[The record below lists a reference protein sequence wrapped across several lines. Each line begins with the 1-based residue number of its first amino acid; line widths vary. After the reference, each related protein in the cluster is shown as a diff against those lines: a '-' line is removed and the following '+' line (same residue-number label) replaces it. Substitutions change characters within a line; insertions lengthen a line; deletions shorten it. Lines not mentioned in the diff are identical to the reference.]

1 MVLTNPDSKLTLKV
15 RLEGVAKRLHERC
28 TSSHRQSFFFKIMD
42 CLCYIDE
49 SGTPQIPG
57 NTSHY
62 VLAGLSIPIGNW
74 KKYDNQIQSI
84 KKKYGLEKEEIHTA
98 WILRPYLEQ
107 TKIPDF
113 DSLDYEKR
121 RREVNKQRLI
131 NIQALTKKKSKLL
144 SQTKK
149 NYKKTEAYIHL
160 SYAERKSFILEI
172 AKALAGWKEARL
184 FAECID
190 KVSFNPAKSRYSVDE
205 QAFEQVVS
213 RFETFL
219 HKRSTSSSSDESNY
233 GILIHDN
240 NETEARKLTDLMKS
254 FHKKGTFW
262 VKLRHIIETPLFV
275 NSELTSMVQIADLCA
290 FALRRYLENGEE
302 ELFNLVFK
310 RGDRD
315 SSGRC
320 VGIRHYT
327 DKAHCN
333 CKICS
338 NHS

>member
-1 MVLTNPDSKLTLKV
+1 MHVIASPVVFYNYGL
-15 RLEGVAKRLHERC
+15 
-28 TSSHRQSFFFKIMD
+28 MD

-62 VLAGLSIPIGNW
+62 VLAGLSISIGSW

-84 KKKYGLEKEEIHTA
+84 KKKYGLEKDEIHTA
-98 WILRPYLEQ
+98 WILRSYLEQ
-107 TKIPDF
+107 TRIQDF
-113 DSLDYEKR
+113 DSLDYEQR
-121 RREVNKQRLI
+121 RREVSKQRII
-131 NIQALTKKKSKLL
+131 NIQTLTKKKSKLL

-149 NYKKTEAYIHL
+149 NYEKTKAYIHL
-160 SYAERKSFILEI
+160 TFAERKSFILEI
-172 AKALAGWKEARL
+172 ANALAGWKEARL

-190 KVSFNPAKSRYSVDE
+190 KASFNPAKSHYSVDE

-219 HKRSTSSSSDESNY
+219 KKRSLTSSTAESNF

-240 NETEARKLTDLMKS
+240 NETEARKLTDLMKG

-275 NSELTSMVQIADLCA
+275 NSELTSMV
-290 FALRRYLENGEE
+290 
-302 ELFNLVFK
+302 
-310 RGDRD
+310 
-315 SSGRC
+315 
-320 VGIRHYT
+320 H
-327 DKAHCN
+327 
-333 CKICS
+333 
-338 NHS
+338 